1 MSFFIKNKDQFKLEV
16 DKDEIGFRKCQ
27 LGAIWAVK
35 SHYTK
40 SNAPALIS
48 MPTGSGKTALM
59 IAICFELKIKKV
71 LIITPSVVIRKQ
83 IFDVFSGMEI
93 LKTLG
98 VYNNEVKPNVNNHIG
113 YLKNENVWIE
123 ATKLYDVVVSTPHS
137 CSSEMK
143 ENIAPPKDLFDLIII
158 DEAHHTPAK
167 IYRSVFKDYSDS
179 KIILLTAT
187 PFRRDR
193 KRIPGDLIYHYPMA
207 KAIKDEIYRPVTF
220 KNVDTKN
227 GESQEKD
234 SLLADAAIENL
245 RKEQEKNPNA
255 QLLIKTKK
263 IDSAEELK
271 ILYEAKG
278 ISVGLIH
285 SGNTTKQNEDCLI
298 KCKKGELE
306 SLIAVGMI
314 GEGLDIPT
322 LKISVLHDIPRT
334 LPTTIQ
340 FIGRISRIHKEQ
352 IGNAIL
358 IADKNYVKGEVKK
371 LYYFD
376 KSWDLLIPELVD
388 KIVTNSPLFPDLESS
403 ELNPLGLSPDDL
415 KPFFSTKIYKTKVG
429 FEFIKGFHK
438 KMPSGI
444 ELVFTHQD
452 DVNSPLIL
460 ITKHKKTLPW
470 GKDLALFQ
478 DNYDLHILYLI
489 DDFLF
494 ESTTSDLVL
503 NYMKS
508 KLFDTKKYEIIP
520 ASYIRNGLSDNT
532 IGQYFMVGMSNI
544 YGSGASNPS
553 YKMLM
558 GLEVESAV
566 KHSDGSVFS
575 FGHALS
581 RIDENETRGIAVN
594 NGRIWAIKRKNLRE
608 FSFWC
613 QHIHSLIKLGNNESK
628 IPRMSNLADFKTV
641 EIFEDNPVSVL
652 FDNVIFQIAIVKII
666 KGDKDYEGFTPEILF
681 EKLSEEKKKI
691 ECALFVKKDELAKI
705 HFNFDDEK
713 KWVVTSDKDIHIIMD
728 IPFKDPINIS
738 FEDFINDYPPLII
751 FQNAKTLKGSTLFA
765 PIIKEQKF
773 DIDLF
778 KNIENGWDD
787 TDVTKE
793 AKPPKRGKKY
803 NVQQKTIK
811 VITDNPDYSDNDIV
825 VIDDGAGEMAD
836 IIWFSEKKKTI
847 HFFHCKFSYTDNPG
861 ADMRNITELFQQAMR
876 NCIWIRSS
884 FIIKQLLYRVTN
896 TQNST
901 ILDNK
906 LDELND
912 LHNDFIP
919 TDWDYKVYLVQPGL
933 SKSAVFNDKIT
944 NVEKLL
950 LILHD
955 RLSSSGCNLSI
966 WASE

>member
-16 DKDEIGFRKCQ
+16 DQDEIGFRKCQ

-98 VYNNEVKPNVNNHIG
+98 VYKNEVKPNVNNHIG
-113 YLKNENVWIE
+113 YLKNENDWIE

-765 PIIKEQKF
+765 PKIKEQKF

-933 SKSAVFNDKIT
+933 SKSAVFNDKMT
-944 NVEKLL
+944 NAEKLL